1 MSAVSIGERITR
13 LAMSMREQF
22 GSRAAEIARNQSDQA
37 DGQTREVWL
46 SVLHRI
52 EEMRSP
58 TRVSEDAACL
68 RSTADNPPA
77 QAMAFADAAFK
88 RGDHAVRNHWI
99 SVAFELMSDSD
110 VTLGQTSKLT
120 PANIDHRGAQPVP
133 TSSASQ
139 LPSRPSCI
147 IVADKDVRMSDLG
160 RGQTDPE

>member
-37 DGQTREVWL
+37 DGQTREVWQ
-46 SVLHRI
+46 SVLRRI
-52 EEMRSP
+52 EEMCSP
-58 TRVSEDAACL
+58 TRVSEDAAYL

-77 QAMAFADAAFK
+77 QAMALADAAFK
-88 RGDHAVRNHWI
+88 GGDHAVRNHWI

-120 PANIDHRGAQPVP
+120 PANIDHREAQPVP

-147 IVADKDVRMSDLG
+147 IVADKDV
-160 RGQTDPE
+160 